1 MRLFRICR
9 VKHGTRDEA
18 FSGIGVTM
26 AGMRWTRKSAAL
38 RGVYVADS
46 LALSCLETLVH
57 LNMKPRVFPRSVY
70 FMLEV
75 PDAHIECADLKDLPP
90 DWKADVP
97 TPACQDYGTA
107 FLIAKR
113 AVGLAL
119 PTVIQDHGT
128 NVLLNPLHDAFDL
141 KWISGPFP
149 YEYDERLA

>member
-1 MRLFRICR
+1 MRLFRITR
-9 VKHGTRDEA
+9 VEHGTREDA

-26 AGMRWTRKSAAL
+26 AAMRWTRKRAAL

-70 FMLEV
+70 FVLEV
-75 PDAHIECADLKDLPP
+75 PDAHIEVAHLKDLPA

-107 FLIAKR
+107 FLVSKR

-119 PTVIQDHGT
+119 PTVIQAHGT
-128 NVLLNPLHDAFDL
+128 NVLLNPLHQAFDL